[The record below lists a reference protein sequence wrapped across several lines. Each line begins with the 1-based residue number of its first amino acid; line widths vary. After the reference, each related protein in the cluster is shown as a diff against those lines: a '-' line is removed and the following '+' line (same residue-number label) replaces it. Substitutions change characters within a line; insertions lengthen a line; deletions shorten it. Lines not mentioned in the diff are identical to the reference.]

1 MTLVE
6 LLVVVAIVAALV
18 ALLLPAAHAARESAR
33 RTSCIDNLRNI
44 GCALHGHM
52 IAKRSF
58 PAGCVEWRVGSD
70 RAKRQLAWSAFIL
83 PWLEEQAL
91 ADRLDLTKAFDD
103 PANADG
109 AAAVLPVFRCPSVAR
124 PTATIA
130 GRGVC
135 DYGGIYGER
144 LVSPNSPPKG
154 AFLIDRPLGTREITD
169 GLSKTV
175 FVGEDC
181 GFDGRGFAD
190 GQWINGRNIFDQAYP
205 INTAPAVENDMR
217 SRHPGG
223 AMALLGDGA
232 TRFLEE
238 SLDRV
243 VLAGLCTRAG
253 GDRTD

>member
-6 LLVVVAIVAALV
+6 LLVVVAIVAALA
-18 ALLLPAAHAARESAR
+18 ALLLPAAQAARESAR
-33 RTSCIDNLRNI
+33 RTTCANNLRHV
-44 GCALHGHM
+44 GCALHGHL
-52 IAKRSF
+52 IARRSF

-70 RAKRQLAWSAFIL
+70 RSKRQLAWSAFVL
-83 PWLEEQAL
+83 PWLEEQAV
-91 ADRLDLTKAFDD
+91 AERLDLTKAFDD

-124 PTATIA
+124 PTATVS

-154 AFLIDRPLGTREITD
+154 AFLIDRPLGARDITD
-169 GLSKTV
+169 GLSTTV

-181 GFDGRGFAD
+181 GFEGRGFAD

-205 INTAPAVENDMR
+205 INTAPAFENDMR

-232 TRFLEE
+232 TRFLEV
-238 SLDRV
+238 SLDRA